1 LIFLFQEERVNGMP
15 QWNRVVI
22 IGVGLLGGSIALA
35 LKQRGLANC
44 IAGTGRSAQ
53 RLQQAQAAGII
64 DESYTAIE
72 PAALDAD
79 LVIACTPVQQI
90 GADLLAATRWAKS
103 TTLFTDVGSTKDS
116 IVAEL
121 NEKIPR
127 GTFVGSHPLAGSE
140 KSGFENARADLFE
153 NRLVIVTPTP
163 KTPPEALQ
171 QTKDLWLSLGAEVRE
186 MSPPQHDEVLA
197 VTSHLPHLIAA
208 ALAANTPK
216 DHLEFVAA
224 GWRDCTR
231 IASGDS
237 ELWCQILRENR
248 LPVLRAVENFAKVLS
263 DWRSALEKD
272 QPEQILSLLESGKS
286 IRDQAVGN

>member
-1 LIFLFQEERVNGMP
+1 MP

-35 LKQRGLANC
+35 LKQRGLATS
-44 IAGTGRSAQ
+44 IAGVGRNAK
-53 RLQQAQAAGII
+53 RLQQAQTAGLI
-64 DESYTAIE
+64 DETYTDIE

-90 GADLLAATRWAKS
+90 AADILSATRWAKPS
-103 TTLFTDVGSTKDS
+103 TLFTDVGSTKAAIISD
-116 IVAEL
+116 L
-121 NEKIPR
+121 QGKISR

-153 NRLVIVTPTP
+153 NRLTLITPSENTP
-163 KTPPEALQ
+163 NQAVE
-171 QTKDLWLSLGAEVRE
+171 QTKALWNSLGAQVRE
-186 MSPPQHDEVLA
+186 MSPPQHDAVLA
-197 VTSHLPHLIAA
+197 VTSHLPHLVAS
-208 ALAANTPK
+208 ALAANTPQ
-216 DHLEFVAA
+216 DHLDFVAA

-231 IASGDS
+231 IAAGDI

-248 LPVLRAVENFAKVLS
+248 RPVLQAVENFAKVLQS
-263 DWRSALEKD
+263 WQTALEND
-272 QPEQILSLLESGKS
+272 HPEQIISLLESGKQ